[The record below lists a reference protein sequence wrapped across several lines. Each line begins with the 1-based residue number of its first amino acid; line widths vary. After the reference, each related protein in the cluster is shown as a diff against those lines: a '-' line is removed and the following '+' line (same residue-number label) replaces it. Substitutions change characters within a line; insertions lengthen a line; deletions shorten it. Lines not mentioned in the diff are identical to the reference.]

1 MASAIIPHMKM
12 ICIFFEKSRKKELF
26 EGLGSTVSAWK
37 NSVKNRFSIYFTD
50 KNLVLA
56 TYLDPRFKIT
66 FLEDDYNNIKVED
79 ILKQWMCEDICCI
92 KERKTVSTTLNQFSD
107 FLIYQQN

>member
-1 MASAIIPHMKM
+1 MDVRRYMLYKGMQNSFHYFKPIFRLSHKESMASAIIPNMKM
-12 ICIFFEKSRKKELF
+12 ICIFFLKRIRKKELF

-66 FLEDDYNNIKVED
+66 FLEDYCNNIKSG
-79 ILKQWMCEDICCI
+79 
-92 KERKTVSTTLNQFSD
+92 RYS
-107 FLIYQQN
+107 